1 MAYTRILVAYDG
13 SEIGEKA
20 LVYGIQLA
28 QLNRDAHL
36 HVVHAVT
43 VPHIF
48 TVSEYLHVDKIRE
61 DVMAHGKVV
70 LQSAIERLSL
80 VSDSRYQVAIVEGKP
95 ADEILTYAREQK
107 CDLILMGSR
116 GLNQVQELFL
126 GSVSHEIAQR
136 SAVPVMIIK

>member
-48 TVSEYLHVDKIRE
+48 TVSEYRHADKIRE
-61 DVMAHGKVV
+61 EIMEHGKDI
-70 LQSAIERLSL
+70 LNGASERLSL
-80 VSDSRYQVAIVEGKP
+80 LRDTRYQVAIVEGKP
-95 ADEILTYAREQK
+95 ADEILMYAREQK

-116 GLNQVQELFL
+116 GLNNVQELFL
-126 GSVSHEIAQR
+126 GSVSHEVAQR